1 MINDGLTTR
10 GDVLSVFDERATDGL
25 LTADELEVRTAVREI
40 CRRDVAP
47 RAAQAD
53 AEDVFVADS
62 YRALA
67 RAGLGGVSFARD
79 LGGRGSSTVAY
90 GVAMEEI
97 AAVCGA
103 TSLVYMTQTH
113 AAYPI
118 TLSASEELR
127 ARLVPPLLGGRTFGS
142 MAISEP
148 EAGSDAASMR
158 TTARRDGDHYV
169 LNGSKTFITTG
180 NHADVI
186 VVFATVD
193 PLAGHRG
200 VTAFVLETPV
210 EGLVAGRPFEKMG
223 MHGSPTAEL
232 FFDDVVVPLTH
243 RLGDEG
249 SGWPLML
256 RAVMKS
262 RVSAAAQGI
271 GLARGALT
279 QALVGVGQLG
289 FTLSDVDRS
298 RLADFRTELVEA
310 RLLMYATAR
319 VIDQHPDDVLPGE
332 AGMMKIA
339 GTDLAMRTSLFAIEL
354 LGAAGDFVDLGV
366 ERYMRD
372 AKVTQIY
379 DGTNEIQRLLIARDF
394 ATRTKAVGL

>member
-1 MINDGLTTR
+1 MVQEESTT
-10 GDVLSVFDERATDGL
+10 DDLSGIFDERASDYL
-25 LTADELEVRTAVREI
+25 LTADELEVRAAVREV
-40 CRRDVAP
+40 CRTEVAP
-47 RAAQAD
+47 RAAEAD
-53 AEDVFVADS
+53 EKDTFVAES

-67 RAGLGGVSFARD
+67 QAGLGGVSFPRT
-79 LGGRGSSTVAY
+79 LGGRGGSTVAY

-113 AAYPI
+113 AAYP
-118 TLSASEELR
+118 LSLNASEELQT
-127 ARLVPPLLGGRTFGS
+127 RLIPPLLEGRAFGS

-148 EAGSDAASMR
+148 ESGSDAASMR
-158 TTARRDGDHYV
+158 MTARREGDHYV
-169 LNGSKTFITTG
+169 LSGSKTFITTG
-180 NHADVI
+180 SHADII

-193 PLAGHRG
+193 PSAGHRG
-200 VTAFVLETPV
+200 ITAFVVETPCD
-210 EGLVAGRPFEKMG
+210 GLTAGRPFEKMG

-232 FFDDVVVPLTH
+232 FFDEVVVPLAH

-249 SGWPLML
+249 SGWLLML

-279 QALVGVGQLG
+279 QALVGAARLG
-289 FTLSDVDRS
+289 LELSDVDRA
-298 RLADFRTELVEA
+298 RLAQFRTELVEA
-310 RLLMYATAR
+310 RLLTYATAR
-319 VIDQHPDDVLPGE
+319 VIDECPGEVMSGE
-332 AGMMKIA
+332 AGMMKLA
-339 GTDLAMRTSLFAIEL
+339 GTDLAMNAALFAAEL
-354 LGAAGDFVDLGV
+354 LGPAGDFADLGV
-366 ERYMRD
+366 ERFLRD

-394 ATRTKAVGL
+394 AARTKAVGL